1 MRRGFVKFILCIT
14 ITGLLVLSG
23 FGLAG
28 RMDFGKEVFYTGKA
42 LVLLYHDVRPEGAGG
57 GDPLTVSAGQFE
69 EHMRM
74 LRDRGFRVIEMDR
87 FVRFMLNG
95 GSLPPNAVVVTFD
108 DGYENFY
115 EAALPVLKR
124 YGMTASNFI
133 VGISSDLFNPEA
145 DPHLT
150 WDQMR
155 EMKKLGMGFYSHT
168 YNSHRT
174 VPADRGDSSQ
184 PALTASMYVA
194 KHRQPESE
202 SDHRKRIFS
211 DLAFIE
217 KRFREEL
224 GDQRSLLAFPYG
236 AYDEIV
242 LEEGEKAGIELFFS
256 TEEGSST
263 PGSRIVKRINAGE
276 PYMSADLLWSK
287 LEPFFER

>member
-1 MRRGFVKFILCIT
+1 MRRGFAKFILCIT

-28 RMDFGKEVFYTGKA
+28 RMDFGKEAFYTGKA
-42 LVLLYHDVRPEGAGG
+42 LVLLYHDVRPEGAGAN
-57 GDPLTVSAGQFE
+57 DPLTVSAGQFE

-115 EAALPVLKR
+115 EAAFPILKR

-133 VGISSDLFNPEA
+133 VGMSSDLFDPEA

-155 EMKKLGMGFYSHT
+155 EMKKHGMGFYSHT
-168 YNSHRT
+168 YHSHRT
-174 VPADRGDSSQ
+174 VPTDRGDFSQ
-184 PALTASMYVA
+184 PALTARMYVS

-202 SDHRKRIFS
+202 SDHRKRVFS
-211 DLAFIE
+211 DLAFME

-236 AYDEIV
+236 AYDETV
-242 LEEGEKAGIELFFS
+242 LEEGEKAGIQLFFS
-256 TEEGSST
+256 TEEGSNT

-276 PYMSADLLWSK
+276 PYMSADSLWSR
-287 LEPFFER
+287 LEPFF